1 MWLMAMGG
9 LQTRKNKLYWQN
21 EKNFGQ
27 PAEIANTSV
36 NNLRLYSYL
45 YDSKYLTLRKSII
58 SDLLS
63 RKQMSDVRM
72 ILFSWYNTSS

>member
-1 MWLMAMGG
+1 MDNWISITMWLMAMGG

-36 NNLRLYSYL
+36 KQSAFILLFVRFEIFKKINN
-45 YDSKYLTLRKSII
+45 
-58 SDLLS
+58 
-63 RKQMSDVRM
+63 
-72 ILFSWYNTSS
+72 

>member
-36 NNLRLYSYL
+36 KQSAFILLFVRFEIFKKINN
-45 YDSKYLTLRKSII
+45 
-58 SDLLS
+58 
-63 RKQMSDVRM
+63 
-72 ILFSWYNTSS
+72 